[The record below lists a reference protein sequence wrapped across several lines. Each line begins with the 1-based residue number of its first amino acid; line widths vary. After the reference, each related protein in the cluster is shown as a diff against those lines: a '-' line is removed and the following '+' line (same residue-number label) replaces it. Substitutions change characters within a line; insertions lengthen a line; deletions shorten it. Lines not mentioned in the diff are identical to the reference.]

1 MTIIAADKAH
11 LDNGFASGRPSSGGH
26 RVVAAGQN
34 LTQAS
39 LAHFTWAR
47 TAFKSGTAMI
57 KQHDIETEA
66 ATQVT
71 IITVCYNSS
80 HILSRMLN
88 SIPAATAVILVD
100 NASADRSESRKLA
113 TRTNTR
119 LVELDQNIG
128 FGQACNIGADF
139 AETEFLLFLN
149 PDVSLRPGALT
160 AFVKAAHD
168 NPGVVA
174 MNPTIYRG
182 NGRPYFKRG
191 SVLLP
196 KQQWLPRGRPG
207 KDGHMPILTGS
218 ALFVRRR
225 NFIDIGGF
233 DSRIFL
239 YHEDDDLAL
248 RLAQH
253 GTLMFV
259 GAAVVDH
266 IGGSSTEA
274 APSVAA
280 LKGWHMGRSRVYA
293 GRKHGVPAPFL
304 RAFILASL
312 QMMSPVILFSRRKR
326 AKQWAFLRGVWS
338 MKNTRWGS

>member
-1 MTIIAADKAH
+1 MTITAADKVN
-11 LDNGFASGRPSSGGH
+11 LDHGFGSGQPSSGGP

-34 LTQAS
+34 LPQGS

-47 TAFKSGTAMI
+47 TAFKSDTVMF
-57 KQHDIETEA
+57 KQHDIETVA
-66 ATQVT
+66 ATKVT

-88 SIPAATAVILVD
+88 SIPPGTPVVLVD
-100 NASADRSESRKLA
+100 NVSADRSELRKLA
-113 TRTNTR
+113 TRPNTR

-128 FGQACNIGADF
+128 FGRACNRGADL
-139 AETEFLLFLN
+139 ADTEFLLFLN

-160 AFVKAAHD
+160 AFVKAAH
-168 NPGVVA
+168 NHPGVVA
-174 MNPTIYRG
+174 MNPAIYQN

-196 KQQWLPRGRPG
+196 KQQWLPRSGPGRN
-207 KDGHMPILTGS
+207 GHMPVLTGA

-233 DSRIFL
+233 DSHIFL

-293 GRKHGVPAPFL
+293 GRKHGVSAPFL
-304 RAFILASL
+304 RAFTLASL

-338 MKNTRWGS
+338 MKSTRWGS